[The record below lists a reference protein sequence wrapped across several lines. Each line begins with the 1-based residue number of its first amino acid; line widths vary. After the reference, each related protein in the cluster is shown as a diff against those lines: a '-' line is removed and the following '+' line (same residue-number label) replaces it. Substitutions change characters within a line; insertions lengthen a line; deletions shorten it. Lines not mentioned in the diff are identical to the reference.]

1 MLQQLELILRSV
13 WAKVLWTATT
23 GESLLG
29 RPTHVGRSYISLLFY
44 ILPDIYSN
52 HLGHG
57 TAPHPKV
64 Y

>member
-29 RPTHVGRSYISLLFY
+29 REVLYFAAVLYFTG
-44 ILPDIYSN
+44 
-52 HLGHG
+52 HLQ
-57 TAPHPKV
+57 
-64 Y
+64 